1 MTAPYYTITARGPA
15 AAELRLYGPIGESF
29 FEESVTARNLVSELA
44 TLKDK
49 ALTVYLN
56 SPGGS
61 VMDATAIYN
70 ALQRHTLP
78 VSIIVDGWAVSAAS
92 LIAMAGQSLTMGQ
105 GSLLMLHNPRM
116 PSAGTAEELRKAAD
130 LLDTVRDQMIA
141 IYAKKTGADAETI
154 AAWMDAETW
163 FSATEALKEKLA
175 DAITGQTA
183 APAKDAAAAFK
194 VPSIYAH
201 YLETPA
207 MPAPVPEQTPPP
219 AAPPPG
225 VSAPLPAPEAPAPVD
240 AAAIAAQ
247 AVAAERQR
255 TGDIRA
261 AFALSHKA
269 MPSLSTSL
277 NALQEQAI
285 AGGWSIDET
294 RNRILAKMGE
304 GCEPLGAGQGMAMTP
319 AGHPHYFN
327 LTRDSRDK
335 FIAGAS
341 EALRMR
347 AGIAKNDPQNEFR
360 PMRLT
365 ALAETCLV
373 RAGVDLGR
381 YPNELAMVR
390 AAITHTGSDF
400 PVLLE
405 NTLNKTLL
413 EAYQVASDT
422 WRQWCAVGSVADFRP
437 YKRLRMGSFGNLDAL
452 GEGGEYKH
460 KAIPDAT
467 AETVSIGTKANTITL
482 TRQAII
488 NDDLGGFMRLGQM
501 LARAAARSIEA
512 DAYALLVSNP
522 ALDSD
527 STALFHANHGN
538 LATGGSAAAI
548 TMTSVDAARSA
559 IKIQKDRSGN
569 DYIGITEPFLML
581 CPVAKSGA
589 ARTVNESEYDP
600 DTANKLQRTN
610 ITRGI
615 FKAIIDTP
623 YLSGTAWYLL
633 ADPAQF
639 PTIEVLFLNG
649 VQVPFTEQEE
659 MTNVDGVAWKIRLDY
674 GVNVVD
680 YVGAFK
686 NDGA

>member
-1 MTAPYYTITARGPA
+1 MSYYRITALGPQS
-15 AAELRLYGPIGESF
+15 AELHLYGMIGESF
-29 FEESVTARNLVSELA
+29 WAAETISARQLASELA
-44 TLKDK
+44 QLKTH

-70 ALQRHTLP
+70 ALQRHPQP
-78 VSIIVDGWAVSAAS
+78 VNLIIDGWALSAAS
-92 LIAMAGQSLTMGQ
+92 LIAMAGQSTSMGN

-116 PSAGTAEELRKAAD
+116 PSGGTAEELRKAAD
-130 LLDTVRDQMIA
+130 LLDTVRGQMID
-141 IYAKKTGADAETI
+141 IYARKTGADWTAIGE
-154 AAWMDAETW
+154 WMDAETW
-163 FSATEALKEKLA
+163 FSPTEALHAKLA
-175 DAITGQTA
+175 DAITEQTVA
-183 APAKDAAAAFK
+183 LAKGTTTAFR

-201 YLETPA
+201 YFKETP
-207 MPAPVPEQTPPP
+207 MTDQTLPAKETPIPIPP
-219 AAPPPG
+219 AA
-225 VSAPLPAPEAPAPVD
+225 VDTSAIEAR
-240 AAAIAAQ
+240 AI
-247 AVAAERQR
+247 AAERQR
-255 TGDIRA
+255 ATDIRA
-261 AFALSHKA
+261 KIQLAMKGLPSASAAL
-269 MPSLSTSL
+269 L
-277 NALQEQAI
+277 ALQEQLITDGVPVADAI
-285 AGGWSIDET
+285 SQ
-294 RNRILAKMGE
+294 ILNKIGE
-304 GCEPLGAGQGMAMTP
+304 GSEPLGDGQGVLNTP
-319 AGHPHYFN
+319 VQHPRAAFVTH
-327 LTRDSRDK
+327 DARDK

-341 EALRMR
+341 EALLIR
-347 AGIAKNDPQNEFR
+347 GGVAKNDPQNEFR

-365 ALAETCLV
+365 ALAESCLV
-373 RAGVDLGR
+373 RAGLDIGR
-381 YPNELAMVR
+381 YPNELALVK
-390 AAITHTGSDF
+390 AAMTHTTSDF

-405 NTLNKTLL
+405 NALNKTLL

-422 WRQWCAVGSVADFRP
+422 WRQWCAVGTVSDFRP

-488 NDDLGGFMRLGQM
+488 NDDLGGFIRLGQM

-522 ALDSD
+522 TLDSD
-527 STALFHANHGN
+527 STALFHANHAN
-538 LATGGSAAAI
+538 LHTGGSAAAI

-569 DYIGITEPFLML
+569 DYIGITEPFLLL
-581 CPVAKSGA
+581 CPVAKAGA
-589 ARTVNESEYDP
+589 ARTVNDSEYDP
-600 DTANKLQRTN
+600 DTANKLQRVN
-610 ITRGI
+610 ITRGV

-623 YLSGTAWYLL
+623 YLSGNAWYML

-639 PTIEVLFLNG
+639 PTLEVLFLNG
-649 VQVPFTEQEE
+649 VQTPFTEQEE
-659 MTNVDGVAWKIRLDY
+659 QTNIDGVTWKVRLDY